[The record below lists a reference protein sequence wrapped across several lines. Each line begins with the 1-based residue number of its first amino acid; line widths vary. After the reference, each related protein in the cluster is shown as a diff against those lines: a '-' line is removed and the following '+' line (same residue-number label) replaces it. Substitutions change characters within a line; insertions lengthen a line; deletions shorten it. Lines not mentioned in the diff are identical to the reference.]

1 MSRGESGN
9 RDRVKFQRGFQNR
22 LDGLARSH
30 KDHHVT
36 GMRMENSGGIRKFLV
51 EPVMHLCLSRNISI
65 PLQFVAQ
72 QVADQDLIRLKL
84 PVPSAPAVTWCDT
97 DRIPHSNTDIPT
109 GGIC

>member
-1 MSRGESGN
+1 MSRGESGD
-9 RDRVKFQRGFQNR
+9 RDGVKFQCGFQNR

-36 GMRMENSGGIRKFLV
+36 GMRMENSGGVRKFLIK
-51 EPVMHLCLSRNISI
+51 PVMHLCLSSNISS

-84 PVPSAPAVTWCDT
+84 PIPSAPAVTWCDT
-97 DRIPHSNTDIPT
+97 NRIPQPNTDIPA
-109 GGIC
+109 GGI